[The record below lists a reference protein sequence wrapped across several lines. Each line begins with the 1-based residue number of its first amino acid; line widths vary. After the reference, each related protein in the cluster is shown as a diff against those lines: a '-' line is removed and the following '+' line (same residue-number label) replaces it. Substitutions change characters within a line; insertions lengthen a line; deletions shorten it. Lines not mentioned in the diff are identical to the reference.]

1 MRLTF
6 LLPVLVAPFALAA
19 PDPKPNPVAAPEPAS
34 TGGLLSTLSDVE
46 GLLSE
51 ENVDNLKTI
60 ITGAAKLLSPKNID
74 VLQDILTNAHTL
86 LTKDFVDNTT
96 TLIGDATPV
105 RIHFRQCKSH
115 ANRHSWWRTCRNC
128 WVVFW
133 ARYRFLSR

>member
-6 LLPVLVAPFALAA
+6 LLPVLVAPFALTA

-46 GLLSE
+46 GLLSD
-51 ENVDNLKTI
+51 ENIDHLQTI
-60 ITGAAKLLSPKNID
+60 LTGAAKLLSSKNID
-74 VLQDILTNAHTL
+74 VLQDILTNAHAL

-105 RIHFRQCKSH
+105 RIVFRHVRGKLTDS
-115 ANRHSWWRTCRNC
+115 SWLRTCRSC
-128 WVVFW
+128 
-133 ARYRFLSR
+133 